1 MSSSHRLFTGHLRF
15 FRVFGFCL
23 LESNSKWPISILN
36 LGNIIGE
43 LVLLYLCYHSA
54 KGMFDF
60 SHTIGL
66 IVDVLQIVAP
76 IITHLVC
83 LIDCLCQ
90 KRRHEQIWQGLMQLL
105 DDGGMVLSPIKKT
118 LNRYFLTVTIAFLLC
133 TAIEAWIMLRASFIW
148 FRSRAVGEWAFM
160 SCRAAF
166 LYYILHVVIVGSII
180 RMIVAELRYAASD
193 SKSQL
198 KSSRVEMEQQTI
210 LMRVAFCR
218 KCYERLYRISLEMSY
233 CFGWSL
239 ICHLMYNFMDITIAL
254 YYNYRR
260 VVLGVLN
267 AGEKGGKG
275 DGGVH
280 NGVNYNYYTP

>member
-1 MSSSHRLFTGHLRF
+1 MSYSHRLFSGHLRL

-23 LESNSKWPISILN
+23 LDSKSPSEWPISILN
-36 LGNIIGE
+36 LGNIIAE
-43 LVLLYLCYHSA
+43 LALLYLCYHCA

-83 LIDCLCQ
+83 LIDCLYQ
-90 KRRHEQIWQGLMQLL
+90 KRRHQRIWQGLMQLL
-105 DDGGMVLSPIKKT
+105 DDGGGLVLSPIKQT
-118 LNRYFLTVTIAFLLC
+118 LNRYFLTVFIAFLLC
-133 TAIEAWIMLRASFIW
+133 TAIEVWILLNASFIW
-148 FRSRAVGEWAFM
+148 FRSRAVGEWAFI

-180 RMIVAELRYAASD
+180 QMIVAE
-193 SKSQL
+193 L
-198 KSSRVEMEQQTI
+198 KSSRVEMEQRKI
-210 LMRVAFCR
+210 LARVAFCR

-267 AGEKGGKG
+267 AGEREGKAS
-275 DGGVH
+275 VEFAAII
-280 NGVNYNYYTP
+280 N